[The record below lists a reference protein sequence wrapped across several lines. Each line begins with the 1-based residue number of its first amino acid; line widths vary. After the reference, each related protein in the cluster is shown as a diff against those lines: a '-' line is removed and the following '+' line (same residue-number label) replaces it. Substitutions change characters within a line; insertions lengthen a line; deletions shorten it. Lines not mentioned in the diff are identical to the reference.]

1 MKRVYNVGNK
11 INVEL
16 NITGTPNEV
25 IEELNKLIAEC
36 QTLTN
41 TKSLIEVTNNP
52 LDIVKQSD
60 VRRTCNTQ
68 SQWTVLKHY
77 LADQENVMKI
87 NTTTA
92 QYGYVYSGIKI
103 VNQPTI
109 LEKLLRYITITNDP
123 KDKLTTGFFRQA
135 CKVSGLNANA
145 TRRLLLNW
153 IGITNIQPIEFH
165 GAEILTGVKAKDISE
180 PALSEMSLRNK
191 KIIKTVDHSP

>member
-1 MKRVYNVGNK
+1 MKVTFTG
-11 INVEL
+11 EPHE
-16 NITGTPNEV
+16 ITQQCADWLE
-25 IEELNKLIAEC
+25 
-36 QTLTN
+36 TLTI

-52 LDIVKQSD
+52 LDMVKQSD
-60 VRRTCNTQ
+60 VRKTCNTPA
-68 SQWTVLKHY
+68 QWSLLKDY
-77 LADQENVMKI
+77 LADQENVTKV
-87 NTTTA
+87 NTTTP

-103 VNQPTI
+103 INQPTI

-123 KDKLTTGFFRQA
+123 KDKLTTGFFNQA
-135 CKVSGLNANA
+135 CKVSGINANA

-191 KIIKTVDHSP
+191 KIIEIVDTDSQS

>member
-1 MKRVYNVGNK
+1 MKVTF
-11 INVEL
+11 
-16 NITGTPNEV
+16 TGEPHE
-25 IEELNKLIAEC
+25 IKQQYAEWLE
-36 QTLTN
+36 TLTN
-41 TKSLIEVTNNP
+41 AKSLIEVTNNS
-52 LDIVKQSD
+52 LDMVKQSD

-68 SQWTVLKHY
+68 SQWTALKDY
-77 LADQENVMKI
+77 LAEQENVLKV

-109 LEKLLRYITITNDP
+109 LEKLLRYITITNDS
-123 KDKLTTGFFRQA
+123 KDKLTTGFFNQA
-135 CKVSGLNANA
+135 CKVSGINANA

-153 IGITNIQPIEFH
+153 IGLTNIQPIEFH

-191 KIIKTVDHSP
+191 KVLETLETLDTGF